1 MEIKNEVLINATPE
15 KVWAVLTDFES
26 FPAWNP
32 FIKSVKG
39 KAEVGS
45 KLTVTIMQSGDKGTT
60 FKPKVLTV
68 VPAKELSWLGR
79 LLLPNIFDG
88 EHKFELIDNRNGTT
102 TFRQS
107 ENFTGILVTLF
118 KKQLST
124 NTAPGFERMNKKL
137 KELAEKK

>member
-1 MEIKNEVLINATPE
+1 MEIKAETHINATPE
-15 KVWAVLTDFES
+15 KVWAVLTDFTS
-26 FPAWNP
+26 YPAWNP
-32 FIKSVKG
+32 FIKSVEG
-39 KAEVGS
+39 KAEVGN

-68 VPAKELSWLGR
+68 VPSKELSWLGR

-88 EHKFELIDNRNGTT
+88 EHKFELRKNRDGTT

-107 ENFTGILVTLF
+107 EKFSGILVPFF
-118 KKQLST
+118 KKQLEN
-124 NTAPGFERMNKKL
+124 NTAKDFEGMNAKM

>member
-1 MEIKNEVLINATPE
+1 MEIKNEILIHATPE
-15 KVWAVLTDFES
+15 KVWSVLTDFES
-26 FPAWNP
+26 YPAWNP

-68 VPAKELSWLGR
+68 VPSKELSWLGR

-88 EHKFELIDNRNGTT
+88 KHKFELIDNSNDTT

-107 ENFTGILVTLF
+107 ENFTGILVPFF
-118 KKQLST
+118 KKQLEN
-124 NTAPGFERMNKKL
+124 NTAKGFEKMNKKL
-137 KELAEKK
+137 KELAEK